1 MPAEGDSTKKMIIDI
16 ATDLPNNGSFK
27 MTGTATEIE
36 KSKPIKK

>member
-36 KSKPIKK
+36 KGKRVKK